1 MARKYHNRGNIVIE
15 VIVIRVGRLYSHN
28 CMQLMCVC
36 VCVFREFADP
46 LALARGKSYEET
58 IQRGGKILVEIQNF
72 SPYGD
77 SDTGKSSLCDALKDR
92 PHADRRY
99 STEGVERSSVLCQIT
114 DDRFEWREIEEPRE
128 LTHFVK
134 KSLIKEPQG
143 ASREST
149 PTVPSGTFSQP
160 TAEGTPSST
169 QRTASCTPPPID
181 TLPVSYEVAEYSVL
195 IADIVSCVMSREY
208 VSNLKGVTG
217 QFRIIRVVDLAGQD
231 VYRTLQDG
239 VIPKMSTVYSVVYDA
254 SDTITSVRPEA
265 KMRRG
270 ESAKTVGSI
279 NRGQTHLQYVLDC
292 VDTLKHSVDQKK
304 CSIYIVGTK
313 IDLRCP
319 TLRDLQGEELRLEI
333 AAVEKALDEDRC
345 LLRKK
350 LRNLGHDGVVKG
362 IFYVDNTRR
371 SGLCSTSLAELR
383 RLVSE
388 DHVTTEEVPVPW
400 LLFTLA
406 VVDLARKSGEC
417 WLPRCVVL
425 HLAKS
430 LGSINDDNE
439 LGELLRYQQALGFV
453 LCSCSDG
460 DEGPIIVDVDV
471 FLKCVS
477 ALIIPEGLQ
486 DWVQHLN
493 VEKDKE
499 PSREEVNLY
508 SKGIL
513 TEGVA
518 ETLWQD
524 CKEPA
529 VRELTKASDNRET
542 LYRLMESLQLLHDI
556 GDQKTQSGQT
566 ERFMLVPCIA
576 KQKESSFPRANTSGA
591 ISLIRQNERFFP
603 LSKLA
608 KLAWECLCEL
618 KSLTC
623 NMLKFLHMSMT
634 EFRIPWREV
643 KGILI
648 VITFRYI
655 RCGVNVN
662 VEEVYCQGPRQV
674 DPDEAA
680 RAVDFLTRAMLKV
693 LKPTSV
699 NPAVVCPCVCE
710 KHQCVG
716 CQESSCVHFVIL
728 KEGEHTMC
736 TKSHTWLPLDVLHA
750 RLQWLNLYQVSN
762 IFCSNCNAVLY
773 YMYFLL

>member
-1 MARKYHNRGNIVIE
+1 M
-15 VIVIRVGRLYSHN
+15 
-28 CMQLMCVC
+28 
-36 VCVFREFADP
+36 CVFREFADP
-46 LALARGKSYEET
+46 LALARGRSYEET

-114 DDRFEWREIEEPRE
+114 DDRYEWREIEEPRE

-169 QRTASCTPPPID
+169 QRTASRTPPPTD
-181 TLPVSYEVAEYSVL
+181 TLPVSDEVAEYSAL
-195 IADIVSCVMSREY
+195 IADIVSCVMCREY
-208 VSNLKGVTG
+208 VSNLKGATG

-239 VIPKMSTVYSVVYDA
+239 VMPKMSTVYSVVYDA
-254 SDTITSVRPEA
+254 GKLITSVRPEA

-292 VDTLKHSVDQKK
+292 VDTLKHSVDQEK

-333 AAVEKALDEDRC
+333 AAVEKALDEDRR
-345 LLRKK
+345 LLREE
-350 LRNLGHDGVVKG
+350 LRKLGHDEVVKK

-371 SGLCSTSLAELR
+371 SGLCSTSLAEFR

-388 DHVTTEEVPVPW
+388 DHATTEEVPVLW

-406 VVDLARKSGEC
+406 VADLARKSGEC
-417 WLPRCVVL
+417 WMPRCVVL

-439 LGELLRYQQALGFV
+439 LGELLRYQQALGYV
-453 LCSCSDG
+453 LCSCSAADK
-460 DEGPIIVDVDV
+460 GPIIVNVDL
-471 FLKCVS
+471 FLKCIS

-486 DWVQHLN
+486 DWVQRLD
-493 VEKDKE
+493 VREEDE
-499 PSREEVNLY
+499 PSDDAVTLY

-513 TEGVA
+513 TKAVA
-518 ETLWQD
+518 EILWRHCED
-524 CKEPA
+524 LA
-529 VRELTKASDNRET
+529 VRELTNSSDNREK
-542 LYRLMESLQLLHDI
+542 LYGLMESLQLLHDI

-576 KQKESSFPRANTSGA
+576 KQTESSLQRAYTSGA

-608 KLAWECLCEL
+608 KLAWKCLRRLEL
-618 KSLTC
+618 FTC
-623 NMLKFLHMSMT
+623 DMLEVLDMSMT
-634 EFRIPWREV
+634 EFSIPWLEV
-643 KGILI
+643 NDIWI
-648 VITFRYI
+648 VITFRYVS
-655 RCGVNVN
+655 CGVSLN
-662 VEEVYCQGPRQV
+662 VEKWTCQEGANTV
-674 DPDEAA
+674 DPDDAPG
-680 RAVDFLTRAMLKV
+680 AVEFLRQAMLEV
-693 LKPTSV
+693 LELSHKPASV
-699 NPAVVCPCVCE
+699 SPAVVCTCTCE
-710 KHQCVG
+710 EHQRVG
-716 CQESSCVHFVIL
+716 CQESGCVHFVIL
-728 KEGEHTMC
+728 KEGKRTKC
-736 TKSHTWLPLDVLHA
+736 TKSRIRSPPDVRHTA
-750 RLQWLNLYQVSN
+750 LQWLNLYQVSN
-762 IFCSNCNAVLY
+762 I
-773 YMYFLL
+773 LL

>member
-1 MARKYHNRGNIVIE
+1 M
-15 VIVIRVGRLYSHN
+15 
-28 CMQLMCVC
+28 
-36 VCVFREFADP
+36 CVFREFADP
-46 LALARGKSYEET
+46 LALARGRSYEET
-58 IQRGGKILVEIQNF
+58 IQRGGKISVKIQNF

-128 LTHFVK
+128 LTDFVK
-134 KSLIKEPQG
+134 KSLIKEQQG
-143 ASREST
+143 ASRESK

-160 TAEGTPSST
+160 TAEGTSSSI
-169 QRTASCTPPPID
+169 QRTASRTPPPIV
-181 TLPVSYEVAEYSVL
+181 TLPIPGEVAEYSDL
-195 IADIVSCVMSREY
+195 IADIVSCVMCREY
-208 VSNLKGVTG
+208 VSNLKAGSTTG

-254 SDTITSVRPEA
+254 GKLITSVRPEA

-279 NRGQTHLQYVLDC
+279 NRGQTNLQYVLDC
-292 VDTLKHSVDQKK
+292 VDTLKHSVDQEK

-319 TLRDLQGEELRLEI
+319 TLQSLQGEELRLEI
-333 AAVEKALDEDRC
+333 AAVEKALDEDRR
-345 LLRKK
+345 LLREE
-350 LRNLGHDGVVKG
+350 LRKLGHDEVVKE

-371 SGLCSTSLAELR
+371 SGLCSTSLADLR
-383 RLVSE
+383 RRVSE

-406 VVDLARKSGEC
+406 VADLARKSGKC

-425 HLAKS
+425 HLARS
-430 LGSINDDNE
+430 LGSIKDDNE
-439 LGELLRYQQALGFV
+439 LGELLRYQQALGYV

-460 DEGPIIVDVDV
+460 DEGPIIVDVDL

-486 DWVQHLN
+486 DWVQRLN
-493 VEKDKE
+493 VEEDKE
-499 PSREEVNLY
+499 PSDEEVTLY

-518 ETLWQD
+518 ETLWHH

-529 VRELTKASDNRET
+529 VRKLTNESPHRET
-542 LYRLMESLQLLHDI
+542 LYQLMRSLQLLHI
-556 GDQKTQSGQT
+556 RDQKTQSGQT
-566 ERFMLVPCIA
+566 QRFMLVPCIA
-576 KQKESSFPRANTSGA
+576 KQKDSNPPGANTSDV
-591 ISLIRQNERFFP
+591 ISLIRRHERFFP

-618 KSLTC
+618 KSFTC

-634 EFRIPWREV
+634 EFSIPWREV
-643 KGILI
+643 KDILI

-662 VEEVYCQGPRQV
+662 VEQVYCQGPRQV
-674 DPDEAA
+674 DPGEAA
-680 RAVDFLTRAMLKV
+680 RAVDFLKRAMLKV
-693 LKPTSV
+693 LKPASV

-728 KEGEHTMC
+728 KEGEHTTC
-736 TKSHTWLPLDVLHA
+736 TKSRIGSPPDVRHA
-750 RLQWLNLYQVSN
+750 PLQWLNLYQVSN

-773 YMYFLL
+773 HMFFLLWYTLYSS